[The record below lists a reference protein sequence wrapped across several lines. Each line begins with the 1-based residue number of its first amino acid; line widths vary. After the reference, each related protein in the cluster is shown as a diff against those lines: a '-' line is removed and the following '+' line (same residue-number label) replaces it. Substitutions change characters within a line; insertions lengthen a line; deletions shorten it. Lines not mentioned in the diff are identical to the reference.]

1 MKISV
6 KDYKALLSG
15 KARPKPRRSAS
26 RSGRSIPDESHVGW
40 TRVVLDVAP
49 APKERHRHAL
59 HSKRDLDGQ
68 VTNRVITYTPKSTRS
83 FERTV
88 RQMLQIAL
96 GPNHR
101 PLEGR
106 VAMTMAFLIQRDG
119 DEHLVTDKP
128 DLDNV
133 EKSLKD
139 ACNRVIYADDSQV
152 TWVQKAKIIVDGPG
166 RIILGFGPDKS
177 KTASGHLADLGYD
190 PFNVEPT
197 EGLSHGHQL
206 LPGAQERP

>member
-15 KARPKPRRSAS
+15 RAAARPRRKAPRR
-26 RSGRSIPDESHVGW
+26 GRILPDESGVGW

-49 APKERHRHAL
+49 VPKERHRHAL
-59 HSKRDLDGQ
+59 HTKRDLDGE
-68 VTNRVITYTPKSTRS
+68 VTNKVITYTPKSTRS

-88 RQMLQIAL
+88 RQMLHMIL
-96 GPNHR
+96 GPNHPR
-101 PLEGR
+101 LEGR
-106 VAMTMAFLIQRDG
+106 VAMTMAFLIQREGED
-119 DEHLVTDKP
+119 HLVTDKP
-128 DLDNV
+128 DLDNI

-139 ACNRVIYADDSQV
+139 ACNKVIYVDDSQV
-152 TWVQKAKIIVDGPG
+152 TWVQKAKVVVDGPG

-190 PFNVEPT
+190 PFNVELT
-197 EGLSHGHQL
+197 EGPSHGHQL